1 VITNE
6 PSQQV
11 TPLSNEEP
19 SGFPEQAVRHD
30 LASPPAA
37 PQVSQPWLDVVK
49 AFLIWMGS
57 IGLLIFVPVIFAI
70 PYIAYNWI
78 NNGPPTAQALATD
91 KTLLFLSI
99 AGILPT
105 HLLTLLLVWL
115 YVTGV
120 LRGLVLLV
128 LREISLRELR
138 EYVATAARRP
148 FFKTLGF
155 EWPKNLSPLLTT
167 VLGVLLAFVLLVI
180 GWAVTQFLGG
190 NKTQLDLLIES
201 SLPARF
207 ATAFVAVLTAPLI
220 EELIYRGVVYS
231 ALERA
236 AGVAIAVI
244 VVSLLFAGVHVFQ
257 YSNNIGV
264 ITVITLL
271 SFSLTLARAYSGS
284 VLPPFII
291 HLVFNGIQSLVLALA
306 PFIDKSL
313 LEKGEQVTPTT
324 PGLELIGHLFHY
336 LCRMT

>member
-1 VITNE
+1 M
-6 PSQQV
+6 
-11 TPLSNEEP
+11 
-19 SGFPEQAVRHD
+19 
-30 LASPPAA
+30 
-37 PQVSQPWLDVVK
+37 VK
-49 AFLIWMGS
+49 AFLVWAGS
-57 IGLLIFVPVIFAI
+57 VALLIFVPLIVAI

-78 NNGPPTAQALATD
+78 AIGPPTAEALAND

-99 AGILPT
+99 VGILPT
-105 HLLTLLLVWL
+105 HLLTLLLVWM

-120 LRGLVLLV
+120 LRAFVLLV

-138 EYVATAARRP
+138 QYVATAARRP

-155 EWPKNLSPLLTT
+155 EWPKNFSPVVTT
-167 VLGVLLAFVLLVI
+167 VLGVLLAFVLLFI
-180 GWAVTQFLGG
+180 GWAVTQALGG

-201 SLPARF
+201 SMPARF

-236 AGVAIAVI
+236 AGVAIAVV

-257 YSNNIGV
+257 YWNNIGV
-264 ITVITLL
+264 ITIITLL
-271 SFSLTLARAYSGS
+271 SFALTLARAYSGS

-306 PFIDKSL
+306 PFLDKSL

-336 LCRMT
+336 LCHMT